1 MVAQFEKLA
10 TTEILLENPEQVKLY
25 SSEEYLALEV
35 QSEVR
40 SEFRDGAII
49 PMAGGLPNHNRIVRN
64 LCTLLT
70 VSLRG
75 KPYEV
80 FVTDQRIW
88 IPDWQIHTYP
98 DLMIIEGELQF
109 KEGRKDT
116 VINPLLIVEV
126 LSNSTQ
132 DYDRGDKFSA
142 YRSIRGFQE
151 YILID
156 QYCQHL
162 EHYVKV
168 SPKKWDFQ
176 EYDESD
182 LTIVLETI
190 GLEVSIADLYEKV
203 IFEKAKS

>member
-1 MVAQFEKLA
+1 M
-10 TTEILLENPEQVKLY
+10 
-25 SSEEYLALEV
+25 
-35 QSEVR
+35 
-40 SEFRDGAII
+40 AI
-49 PMAGGLPNHNRIVRN
+49 
-64 LCTLLT
+64 
-70 VSLRG
+70 
-75 KPYEV
+75 
-80 FVTDQRIW
+80 
-88 IPDWQIHTYP
+88 
-98 DLMIIEGELQF
+98 
-109 KEGRKDT
+109 
-116 VINPLLIVEV
+116 LIVEV

-142 YRSIRGFQE
+142 YRSILGFQE

-156 QYCQHL
+156 QYRQRL

-182 LTIVLETI
+182 LTIVLATI